1 MTLSIAARRPP
12 HGPAMAGFTLLELA
26 ITLFIL
32 GVVLA
37 AAIPNMTAMVNGG
50 RLTGNANDLL
60 TSLHSARIES
70 VRRGHRVVICPSLN
84 GVACTTNW
92 NDGWIVFEDRNRDSQ
107 PAGETVISSGNVT
120 PTLTVLASPAIAGSL
135 PVNNRVIFNPDGF
148 ARAGG
153 NLLGAR
159 FAFCRAT
166 TRPPDN
172 IRDIRI
178 TAGSR
183 FTVVRRNGSASCA
196 AIPNT

>member
-1 MTLSIAARRPP
+1 
-12 HGPAMAGFTLLELA
+12 MAGFTLLEVA

-32 GVVLA
+32 AIVLA
-37 AAIPNMTAMVNGG
+37 AAIPNMTAMVNSG

-84 GVACTTNW
+84 GVACTNNW
-92 NDGWIVFEDRNRDSQ
+92 NDGWIVFEDRNRDSL
-107 PAGETVISSGNVT
+107 PTGETVISSGNVT
-120 PTLTVLASPAIAGSL
+120 PTLTVLASPAITDPPS
-135 PVNNRVIFNPDGF
+135 NNRVIFNPDGF
-148 ARAGG
+148 ARTGG
-153 NLLGAR
+153 NLLAAR

-166 TRPPDN
+166 NRPPDN

-183 FTVVRRNGSASCA
+183 FTVVRRNGGASCA
-196 AIPNT
+196 AIANT

>member
-1 MTLSIAARRPP
+1 
-12 HGPAMAGFTLLELA
+12 MAGFTLLEVA

-32 GVVLA
+32 AIVLA
-37 AAIPNMTAMVNGG
+37 AAIPNMTAMVNSG

-84 GVACTTNW
+84 GVACTNNW
-92 NDGWIVFEDRNRDSQ
+92 NDGWIVFEDRNRDGL
-107 PAGETVISSGNVT
+107 PAGETIISSGNVT
-120 PTLTVLASPAIAGSL
+120 PTNTLLASPAI
-135 PVNNRVIFNPDGF
+135 RVQIAPTPNDRIIFHPDGF

-153 NLLGAR
+153 NLLAAR

-183 FTVVRRNGSASCA
+183 FTVVRRNGGASCA
-196 AIPNT
+196 AVANT